1 MVIQTT
7 APVQALFETQGIVL
21 PDFVN
26 PFACWHAMLF
36 PLKGRKA
43 LLLTHNES
51 LYSVLIFGVT
61 KKEMAHSMDRV
72 RDRLRLQLMYD
83 EFTLEQISDML
94 MYSEHFSFFKSS
106 DKSVMSSMNSMVFKI
121 KHIVKREGE
130 VNEVRLSHLLNKTP
144 LKSLDFLTSTEF
156 LKLEL

>member
-7 APVQALFETQGIVL
+7 AGVQ
-21 PDFVN
+21 
-26 PFACWHAMLF
+26 
-36 PLKGRKA
+36 A
-43 LLLTHNES
+43 LLLTHNET

-61 KKEMAHSMDRV
+61 QKEMAGSLDRI

-83 EFTLEQISDML
+83 EFTLEQISEML
-94 MYSEHFSFFKSS
+94 TYSEHFSFFRSS
-106 DKSVMSSMNSMVFKI
+106 MKSVMSSMNSMVFKI
-121 KHIVKREGE
+121 KQIVKREGE

-144 LKSLDFLTSTEF
+144 LKSLDFAIPTEL